1 VPERTTVILT
11 RAPEDNAELAAE
23 LRAKGIAVIEL
34 SCVRVEHLTDPAPLA
49 HAICSLGSDDR
60 LVFTSRAGVD
70 AARRCVASVDVRAPV
85 AVVGPATA
93 ARCADWGLAAWMPS
107 RALGSCL
114 GRELGL
120 GSGSVLLVRGDHAD
134 PSLARELVGRGARV
148 REIVAYRVI
157 ASALGDVEAARRA
170 ALAGAAICVASPSAV
185 DALVQALGQ
194 KALACARVFA
204 IGPTTACA
212 VVAAIALEP
221 TVLRDL
227 SADQIARELE
237 VADAAYR

>member
-1 VPERTTVILT
+1 
-11 RAPEDNAELAAE
+11 
-23 LRAKGIAVIEL
+23 
-34 SCVRVEHLTDPAPLA
+34 
-49 HAICSLGSDDR
+49 
-60 LVFTSRAGVD
+60 
-70 AARRCVASVDVRAPV
+70 
-85 AVVGPATA
+85 
-93 ARCADWGLAAWMPS
+93 
-107 RALGSCL
+107 
-114 GRELGL
+114 
-120 GSGSVLLVRGDHAD
+120 
-134 PSLARELVGRGARV
+134 
-148 REIVAYRVI
+148 VAYRVI